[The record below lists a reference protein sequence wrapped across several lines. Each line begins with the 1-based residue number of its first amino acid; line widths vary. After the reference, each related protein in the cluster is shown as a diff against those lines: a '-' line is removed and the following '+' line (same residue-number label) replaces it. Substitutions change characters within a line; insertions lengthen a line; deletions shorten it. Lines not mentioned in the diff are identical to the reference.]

1 MASVLVIDD
10 EDSLRAALRRNLQKS
25 GYQVVEASEGRQA
38 IQLLASSQVD
48 LVLIDIF
55 MPGKE
60 GLETIRE
67 LRKSYPNIPVIAMSG
82 GGSKGMADVL
92 HVAKVFGARR
102 ALLKPFTGQELIE
115 AVQHELG
122 QV

>member
-1 MASVLVIDD
+1 MASILVIDD
-10 EDSLRAALRRNLQKS
+10 EDSLRAALRRNLQKA
-25 GYQVVEASEGRQA
+25 GYHVIEANEGRQGL
-38 IQLLASSQVD
+38 QQLASFPVN

-67 LRKSYPNIPVIAMSG
+67 LRRSYPNIPVIAMSG

-92 HVAKVFGARR
+92 GVATLLGARR
-102 ALLKPFTGQELIE
+102 TLLKPFTGQELLE
-115 AVQHELG
+115 AVQHELAK
-122 QV
+122 V

>member
-1 MASVLVIDD
+1 MASILVIDD
-10 EDSLRAALRRNLQKS
+10 EDSLRDALRRNLQKS
-25 GYQVVEASEGRQA
+25 GYHVIEANEGKQGL
-38 IQLLASSQVD
+38 QQLASFPVD

-67 LRKSYPNIPVIAMSG
+67 LRQSYPNIPVIAMSG

-92 HVAKVFGARR
+92 RVATLLGARR
-102 ALLKPFTGQELIE
+102 TLLKPFTGQELLE
-115 AVQHELG
+115 AVRHELAK
-122 QV
+122 V

>member
-1 MASVLVIDD
+1 MASILVIDD
-10 EDSLRAALRRNLQKS
+10 EDSLRDALRRNLQKS
-25 GYQVVEASEGRQA
+25 GYHVIEANEGKQGLQ
-38 IQLLASSQVD
+38 QLANSPVD

-67 LRKSYPNIPVIAMSG
+67 LRRSYPNIPVIAMSG

-92 HVAKVFGARR
+92 RVATLLGARR
-102 ALLKPFTGQELIE
+102 TLLKPFTGQELLD
-115 AVQHELG
+115 AVRHELAK
-122 QV
+122 V